1 MTPGVAAA
9 IVEDLVM
16 TTEKQGA
23 AMGEL
28 LGELDLVENSIYWL
42 TLTTEQRALAAAAAD
57 ESARRALVRKFILED
72 ELS

>member
-9 IVEDLVM
+9 IVEDLAM

-42 TLTTEQRALAAAAAD
+42 TLTAEQRALAAAAAD

>member
-1 MTPGVAAA
+1 
-9 IVEDLVM
+9 M